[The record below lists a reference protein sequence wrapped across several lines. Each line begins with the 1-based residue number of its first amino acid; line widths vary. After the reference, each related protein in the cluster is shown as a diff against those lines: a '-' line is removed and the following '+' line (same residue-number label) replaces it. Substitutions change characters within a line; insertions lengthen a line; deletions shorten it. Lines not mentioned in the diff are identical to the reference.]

1 MKLVY
6 TLHRINGNIEPF
18 QVVEMTVAQIAE
30 IEPYGAVREPTADEA
45 ALYRLANPV
54 KSAPKDVAMATDDR
68 EQLKVRAGEL
78 GLTFQKNIKTPKL
91 AELVAE
97 AEAIANDLIGG

>member
-45 ALYRLANPV
+45 ALYRLSNPV
-54 KSAPKDVAMATDDR
+54 KVAQKDDSTSTDDR
-68 EQLKVRAGEL
+68 DELKVRAGEL
-78 GLTFQKNIKTPKL
+78 GLTFPKNIKTPKL
-91 AELVAE
+91 AEMVAE
-97 AEAIANDLIGG
+97 AEAIASDLIGG